1 MSLVMERAARGSK
14 ESQQSA
20 DRSLVEAATE
30 RLRTSPYL
38 PLRVVRCECKHG
50 VLTLAGLVP
59 SFYHRQIAQASVR
72 DLVGLR
78 RIDDQLQV
86 QTP

>member
-1 MSLVMERAARGSK
+1 MTLVMDRAVRGPK
-14 ESQQSA
+14 ESESAA
-20 DRSLVEAATE
+20 DRKLVEAATQ

-38 PLRVVRCECKHG
+38 SLRVVRCECKHG
-50 VLTLAGLVP
+50 VLTLAGRVP

-72 DLVGLR
+72 DLAGLR
-78 RIDDQLQV
+78 QIDDQLIV